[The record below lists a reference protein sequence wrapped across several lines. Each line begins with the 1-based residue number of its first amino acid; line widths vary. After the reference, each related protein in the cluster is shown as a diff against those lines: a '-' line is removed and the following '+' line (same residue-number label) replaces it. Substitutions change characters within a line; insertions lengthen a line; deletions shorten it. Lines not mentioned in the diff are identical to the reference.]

1 MLIAE
6 RGKRFYDRTVQAR
19 VLLEVPI
26 FFERR
31 NAVMWKSETYGQMDF
46 NQIPEKLMLFYDRNL
61 IYGEPM
67 ELTIGTDSQNHSSG
81 TKIVTVIS
89 MICKGH
95 GGIFFYTAEYRELMK
110 IVKQK
115 LETETYISL
124 ETARTLIDEL
134 DNDDYHVLIDNCP
147 LSIHIDA
154 GNAPHGK
161 TRDLIQALTGWV
173 HAMGYECEVK
183 PDSYSASTIAD
194 RLSK

>member
-1 MLIAE
+1 
-6 RGKRFYDRTVQAR
+6 
-19 VLLEVPI
+19 
-26 FFERR
+26 
-31 NAVMWKSETYGQMDF
+31 MWNSQTYGKLELKD
-46 NQIPEKLMLFYDRNL
+46 IPEKLLAFYERNKV
-61 IYGEPM
+61 YGEAM
-67 ELTIGTDSQNHSSG
+67 EITIGTDSQNHSSG

-95 GGIFFYTAEYRELMK
+95 GGIFFYTAEYRELIK

-124 ETARTLIDEL
+124 ETAKTLLDEL

>member
-1 MLIAE
+1 
-6 RGKRFYDRTVQAR
+6 
-19 VLLEVPI
+19 
-26 FFERR
+26 
-31 NAVMWKSETYGQMDF
+31 MWNSETYGKLDLT
-46 NQIPEKLMLFYDRNL
+46 QIPEKLMLFYDCNL
-61 IYGEPM
+61 MYGEPM
-67 ELTIGTDSQNHSSG
+67 ELTVGTDSQNHSSG

-95 GGIFFYTAEYRELMK
+95 GGIFFYTAEYRGLMK

-115 LETETYISL
+115 LETETFISL
-124 ETARTLIDEL
+124 ETAKTLIDEL

>member
-1 MLIAE
+1 
-6 RGKRFYDRTVQAR
+6 
-19 VLLEVPI
+19 
-26 FFERR
+26 
-31 NAVMWKSETYGQMDF
+31 MWKSETYGQLNLSD
-46 NQIPEKLMLFYDRNL
+46 IPEKLMLFHDRNAV
-61 IYGEPM
+61 YGEPM

-95 GGIFFYTAEYRELMK
+95 GGIFFYETEFRGLIKTVRE
-110 IVKQK
+110 K
-115 LETETYISL
+115 LEAETYLSL
-124 ETARTLIDEL
+124 ETAKKLLDEL
-134 DNDDYHVLIDNCP
+134 DNDRYRILIDHCP

-161 TRDLIQALTGWV
+161 TRDLIPGLTGWV
-173 HAMGYECEVK
+173 HAMGYDCEVK

>member
-1 MLIAE
+1 
-6 RGKRFYDRTVQAR
+6 
-19 VLLEVPI
+19 
-26 FFERR
+26 
-31 NAVMWKSETYGQMDF
+31 MWNSETYGQLGL
-46 NQIPEKLMLFYDRNL
+46 NEIPDKLKLFYDRNAV
-61 IYGEPM
+61 YGEPM
-67 ELTIGTDSQNHSSG
+67 ELAIGTDSQNHCAG

-95 GGIFFYTAEYRELMK
+95 GGIFFYETEIRELIK
-110 IVKQK
+110 VVKQK

-124 ETARTLIDEL
+124 ETAKALLDELDDDTYRVLIDE
-134 DNDDYHVLIDNCP
+134 CP

-194 RLSK
+194 RISK

>member
-1 MLIAE
+1 
-6 RGKRFYDRTVQAR
+6 
-19 VLLEVPI
+19 
-26 FFERR
+26 
-31 NAVMWKSETYGQMDF
+31 MWNSETYGQLKF
-46 NQIPEKLMLFYDRNL
+46 SEIPEKLMLFYGRNS

-67 ELTIGTDSQNHSSG
+67 ELTIGTDSQNHTAG

-95 GGIFFYTAEYRELMK
+95 GGIFFYKTDFRDLIT

-124 ETARTLIDEL
+124 ETAKMLLDEL
-134 DNDDYHVLIDNCP
+134 DNDNYRMLANNCP

-161 TRDLIQALTGWV
+161 TRDLIQGLTGWV

-194 RLSK
+194 RISK

>member
-1 MLIAE
+1 
-6 RGKRFYDRTVQAR
+6 
-19 VLLEVPI
+19 
-26 FFERR
+26 
-31 NAVMWKSETYGQMDF
+31 
-46 NQIPEKLMLFYDRNL
+46 
-61 IYGEPM
+61 M

>member
-1 MLIAE
+1 
-6 RGKRFYDRTVQAR
+6 
-19 VLLEVPI
+19 
-26 FFERR
+26 
-31 NAVMWKSETYGQMDF
+31 MWNSETYGKVNM
-46 NQIPEKLMLFYDRNL
+46 NEIPSKLMEFYSRNR
-61 IYGEPM
+61 IYGTPI
-67 ELTIGTDSQNHSSG
+67 ELTIGTDSQNHANG

-89 MICKGH
+89 IICKGH
-95 GGIFFYTAEYRELMK
+95 GGIFFYQSELHDVIN

-124 ETARTLIDEL
+124 QTAKDLLDALNDEYSELIQ
-134 DNDDYHVLIDNCP
+134 NCP

-161 TRDLIQALTGWV
+161 TKDLIQSLTGWV
-173 HAMGYECEVK
+173 HAMGYDCEVK

>member
-1 MLIAE
+1 
-6 RGKRFYDRTVQAR
+6 
-19 VLLEVPI
+19 
-26 FFERR
+26 
-31 NAVMWKSETYGQMDF
+31 MWKSQTYGQLSL
-46 NQIPEKLMLFYDRNL
+46 NEIPEKLMLFYDRNAA
-61 IYGEPM
+61 YGEPM
-67 ELTIGTDSQNHSSG
+67 ELTIGTDSQNHASF

-95 GGIFFYTAEYRELMK
+95 GGIFFYETEFRDVIK

-124 ETARTLIDEL
+124 ETAQMLLDEL
-134 DNDDYHVLIDNCP
+134 DNDGYRKLVDNCP

-161 TRDLIQALTGWV
+161 TRDLIQGLTGWV
-173 HAMGYECEVK
+173 HAMGYGCEVK

-194 RLSK
+194 RISK